1 MALEMCIVR
10 IEKNY
15 FLKIYWFF
23 LRELP
28 KPTEKKSAP
37 PPAPKPKPTSKSGQL
52 IKWLINTCFYLSLLQ
67 PLD

>member
-23 LRELP
+23 FRELP
-28 KPTEKKSAP
+28 KPTEKKAAP

>member
-1 MALEMCIVR
+1 MEVALEMCIVR

-23 LRELP
+23 FRELP
-28 KPTEKKSAP
+28 KPTEKKAAP

-52 IKWLINTCFYLSLLQ
+52 IK
-67 PLD
+67 